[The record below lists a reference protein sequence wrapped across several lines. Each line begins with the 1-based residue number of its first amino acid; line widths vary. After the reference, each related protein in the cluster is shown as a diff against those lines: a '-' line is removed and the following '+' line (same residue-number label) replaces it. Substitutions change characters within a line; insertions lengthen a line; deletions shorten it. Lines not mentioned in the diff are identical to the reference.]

1 MPASADL
8 ASGQGRSWQNTLGS
22 TSKASAETRL
32 KELNYSWEWLKDE
45 NLKVTTPVLPATRM
59 IGDGRKVFFNQLIA
73 AYRGWKDSRNQG
85 SKKIQFG
92 DGSGISGELM
102 NTVCE
107 LAENITHDHFW
118 EKGDLLLVDNF
129 LVMHGRRPFVGTRKV
144 LASLAS

>member
-59 IGDGRKVFFNQLIA
+59 IDDGRKVFFNQLIA
-73 AYRGWKDSRNQG
+73 AYRGWKDSRNLG

-92 DGSGISGELM
+92 DGS
-102 NTVCE
+102 
-107 LAENITHDHFW
+107 
-118 EKGDLLLVDNF
+118 
-129 LVMHGRRPFVGTRKV
+129 
-144 LASLAS
+144 

>member
-1 MPASADL
+1 
-8 ASGQGRSWQNTLGS
+8 
-22 TSKASAETRL
+22 
-32 KELNYSWEWLKDE
+32 
-45 NLKVTTPVLPATRM
+45 M

-92 DGSGISGELM
+92 DGSEISEELM
-102 NTVCE
+102 DTVCE

-118 EKGDLLLVDNF
+118 AKGDLLLVDNF

-144 LASLAS
+144 LASLTS